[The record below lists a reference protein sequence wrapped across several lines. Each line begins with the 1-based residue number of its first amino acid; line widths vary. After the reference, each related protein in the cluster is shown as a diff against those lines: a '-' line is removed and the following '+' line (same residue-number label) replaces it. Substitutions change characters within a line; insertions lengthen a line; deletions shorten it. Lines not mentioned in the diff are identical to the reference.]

1 MEMEMEMEMEMRSR
15 QPRFV
20 FPVRANALV
29 VGHQV
34 SIAVDRCDELLFRLE
49 KVQIVFPG
57 FIHGLVNI
65 GFLISFALFFEIC
78 C

>member
-1 MEMEMEMEMEMRSR
+1 MEMRLR
-15 QPRFV
+15 QPCFV

-49 KVQIVFPG
+49 KVQIVVPSH
-57 FIHGLVNI
+57 IHRSMCFLFCRLLVCI
-65 GFLISFALFFEIC
+65 FEMSC
-78 C
+78 